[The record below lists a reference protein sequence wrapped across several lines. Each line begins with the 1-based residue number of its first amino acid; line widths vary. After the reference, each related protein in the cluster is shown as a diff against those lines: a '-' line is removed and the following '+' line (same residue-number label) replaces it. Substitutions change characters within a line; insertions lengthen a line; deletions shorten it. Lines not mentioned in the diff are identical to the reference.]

1 MKREREIKVC
11 EEERER
17 EREGERKKK
26 NHERGNR
33 QNERHIVI
41 EMEREKFK
49 HIIHQKFDLVPSVQ
63 SISPNVTYVPH
74 PVDKL
79 EISQQQRLE
88 HQILEKTERETE
100 TEKEKPWL
108 QPGDSVQEHS

>member
-1 MKREREIKVC
+1 MKRERENKVC
-11 EEERER
+11 EDERERKR

-33 QNERHIVI
+33 QNEKHTVL
-41 EMEREKFK
+41 EMFREKIK
-49 HIIHQKFDLVPSVQ
+49 HIIYQRFDLIPLVQ
-63 SISPNVTYVPH
+63 SISSNVTYVPH

-88 HQILEKTERETE
+88 QQMLEKTE
-100 TEKEKPWL
+100 TEKEKEML
-108 QPGDSVQEHS
+108 GEIL